1 MKSALMNGNLIY
13 TGSKTGDWTS
23 VRNTKVYKLRSD
35 SVTVGHAFCIVGF
48 NKQGWIAINSY
59 GESNGY
65 FTIPYDLTNTLYT
78 RYAVMDSKD
87 KDAITNY
94 KLNIMQEITIE
105 DAKLALEAK
114 IWNGENAKQ
123 TASREEVAAMIYR
136 AILAPKQ

>member
-1 MKSALMNGNLIY
+1 M
-13 TGSKTGDWTS
+13 
-23 VRNTKVYKLRSD
+23 
-35 SVTVGHAFCIVGF
+35 
-48 NKQGWIAINSY
+48 
-59 GESNGY
+59 
-65 FTIPYDLTNTLYT
+65 YT
-78 RYAVMDSKD
+78 RYAVIDSKD
-87 KDAITNY
+87 SDAITNY